1 MGNAGF
7 IASTVQMRTK
17 GGVLNHEDTGSV
29 ESRLWIFTQEG
40 SNLNPKTLYPKP
52 SNSKLPKKSK
62 QQLKLRKYS
71 DATIRRLLGVKRIL
85 RRLKVYLTIRVTSDR
100 SRTAPTSSSEI
111 W

>member
-7 IASTVQMRTK
+7 IASTVRMRTK

-29 ESRLWIFTQEG
+29 ESRLWIFKQEG
-40 SNLNPKTLYPKP
+40 STLNPQTRNFQK
-52 SNSKLPKKSK
+52 NK

-85 RRLKVYLTIRVTSDR
+85 GRLRVYLTIRVTYDR